1 MKQSLKKG
9 DTFMTNSTPKHR
21 MSLTEEQ
28 KVQAIRLIQRMLAM
42 GSYPSDIKTAIA
54 GKYHLS
60 RRSVERYI
68 TRARREM
75 DECLEEDIPQHRAE
89 SCQFY
94 RDIIKDEKRS
104 VTERLHARKRLDKL
118 LGLEIHRHHKQ
129 PSKPKLTARQVPNMS
144 DNELKDGQNKEPDK
158 RN

>member
-1 MKQSLKKG
+1 
-9 DTFMTNSTPKHR
+9 MTNSTPKHR

-60 RRSVERYI
+60 RRSVERYM
-68 TRARREM
+68 TRARHEM
-75 DECLEEDIPQHRAE
+75 DECMDEDILQHRAE
-89 SCQFY
+89 SHQFY
-94 RDIIKDEKRS
+94 RDIIANEKRS